1 VGLGVGIGKAILASV
16 LAIAIAVITLAATQ
30 WDAVR
35 SAYPRHNPFADLNV
49 TDAPTFATRFK
60 LLRVRTN
67 AAYCRRALETS
78 ALRVQSVPD
87 NPLEDGCGYEN
98 AVRIQ
103 RGTAALSSS
112 FLATCPLAVSFAM
125 FEQHVAVPAARDVLG
140 SELRSIEHVG
150 SYVCRNI
157 AGRDRRSD
165 HATARAVDL
174 TAFTLADGRR
184 LRLTGNWNTATAES
198 NFLLRLRDGACRY
211 FATVLGPDYNRQHAD
226 HFHLGAGGFKA
237 CR

>member
-1 VGLGVGIGKAILASV
+1 MPRRTLALILASL
-16 LAIAIAVITLAATQ
+16 LAIAVVVIGLAATQ

-35 SAYPRHNPFADLNV
+35 SAYPRHNPFADLDV
-49 TDAPTFATRFK
+49 QAEPTFATRFK

-78 ALRVQSVPD
+78 ALRVQAVPD
-87 NPLEDGCGYEN
+87 NPLEDGCGFEN

-125 FEQHVAVPAARDVLG
+125 FEQHVALAAARDVLG
-140 SELRSIEHVG
+140 SELRSIDHVG

-174 TAFTLADGRR
+174 TAFVLADGRR
-184 LRLTGNWNTATAES
+184 IRIAGNWKTATAEA
-198 NFLLRLRDGACRY
+198 NFLRRLRDGACRY

-226 HFHLGAGGFKA
+226 HFHLGVGGFMA